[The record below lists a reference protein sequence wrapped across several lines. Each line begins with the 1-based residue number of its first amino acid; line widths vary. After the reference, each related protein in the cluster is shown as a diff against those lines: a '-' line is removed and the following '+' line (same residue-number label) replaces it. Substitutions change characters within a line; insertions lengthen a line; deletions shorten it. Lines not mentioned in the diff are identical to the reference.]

1 MLARPLLF
9 DWPSRFQGFFSR
21 ATNNGDWL
29 PPTPP
34 PRADRPPL
42 PISCKCIFRFW
53 VVFFLHFLVVF
64 FAALNRND
72 SDVSREFFQGLGILS
87 NGP

>member
-1 MLARPLLF
+1 MAIGSLRP
-9 DWPSRFQGFFSR
+9 RHH
-21 ATNNGDWL
+21 A
-29 PPTPP
+29 PTVHPYP
-34 PRADRPPL
+34 FHAN
-42 PISCKCIFRFW
+42 
-53 VVFFLHFLVVF
+53 VFFGFGLFFFYIFWLFF